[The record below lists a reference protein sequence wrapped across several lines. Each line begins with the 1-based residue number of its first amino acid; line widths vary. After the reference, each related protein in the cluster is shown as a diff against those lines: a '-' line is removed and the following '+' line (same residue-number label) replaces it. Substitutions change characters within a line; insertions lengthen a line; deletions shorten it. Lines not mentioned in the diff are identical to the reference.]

1 MYNSY
6 GEKYPFVVY
15 ENAKDCFEK
24 LENFKEKISS
34 FRQISSRD
42 GLIYKYGKKAK
53 KMAVLVCF
61 VFSTESAET
70 IEKCLKKI

>member
-1 MYNSY
+1 
-6 GEKYPFVVY
+6 
-15 ENAKDCFEK
+15 

-34 FRQISSRD
+34 FRQISSWD